1 MFETQKKAGFQQ
13 GSQAGTVKTARKYID
28 DAMDLVVSLDYN
40 AARAMLD
47 EALSIYPEDIVL
59 LRLSGDVYLQ
69 QDDKDNALLTYM
81 TAMGVN
87 PLDTQVLNSIG
98 SLLGLMGN
106 SHDAKGFSRQHIIP
120 IRVMPILVITGLITV

>member
-1 MFETQKKAGFQQ
+1 MSKFDFQFQKNASNQSVTAGLAMFETQKKAGFQQ

-81 TAMGVN
+81 
-87 PLDTQVLNSIG
+87 
-98 SLLGLMGN
+98 
-106 SHDAKGFSRQHIIP
+106 
-120 IRVMPILVITGLITV
+120 